1 MSPNRSAG
9 RLAVAAAV
17 CLSFGARPAAAEDPS
32 AELDALR
39 EQLRK
44 LERRIEDLEAR
55 EAKEEKDE
63 APERAS
69 GEAALDA
76 ALAEV
81 EPEPTAPDAA
91 RPPILSGRFGPAQVR
106 LIDLSLDALVAVG
119 GSTEDDE
126 ELRLLQA
133 GGHDP
138 RNNGFTVQNVE
149 LSGTG
154 AVDPYLYGEGHFI
167 FFLDPETSETVVEL
181 EEAFFQTLALP
192 YGLQLEG
199 GHFFTEFGRVNP
211 QHPHQ
216 WHWQDQP
223 IIHSRVFGPDGM
235 RNPGVR
241 LARLLPLPW
250 FSELH
255 VGVQDATG
263 ETMASFLGGE
273 LGHAHGEEDGGEE
286 AGVAGEGAR
295 EEEVEGDEHAFE
307 EGIGGRPIVDRTVRN
322 PGDLVWLARWANSF
336 DLTEEVSTQLGLSF
350 LTGPNTTGE
359 DARTRVYGADL
370 VLKYR
375 PARNFRG
382 WPFFI
387 FESEFIAREFEADE
401 LREPDDPAVIL
412 FPGETLRDYGFYTQ
426 GLLGLTYG
434 WATGLRF
441 ESVTGDGESLEGGR
455 AADSFRDDRIRV
467 SPLLVW
473 QPTEF
478 SRFRLQY
485 NVDDA
490 DHLDGRAHSVWLGAE
505 FLYGAHPAHSY

>member
-1 MSPNRSAG
+1 MNPNRSAG
-9 RLAVAAAV
+9 RLAIAAAV
-17 CLSFGARPAAAEDPS
+17 CLSFGAHPVAAEDRS
-32 AELDALR
+32 VELDALR

-44 LERRIEDLEAR
+44 LERRIEELEAR
-55 EAKEEKDE
+55 EAREKE
-63 APERAS
+63 AS
-69 GEAALDA
+69 DDAALDA

-81 EPEPTAPDAA
+81 EPEPTTPETVP
-91 RPPILSGRFGPAQVR
+91 RPSILSGRLGSAQLR

-119 GSTEDDE
+119 GSTENDE
-126 ELRLLQA
+126 ELELLQA

-138 RNNGFTVQNVE
+138 RKNGFTVQNVE
-149 LSGTG
+149 LSATG
-154 AVDPYLYGEGHFI
+154 AIDPYLYGESHFI

-192 YGLQLEG
+192 HGLQLEG
-199 GHFFTEFGRVNP
+199 GHFFTEFGRINP

-223 IIHSRVFGPDGM
+223 IINSRIFGPDGM

-241 LARLLPLPW
+241 LARLMPLPW

-255 VGVQDATG
+255 VGVQNATG

-273 LGHAHGEEDGGEE
+273 LGHAHGEAEE
-286 AGVAGEGAR
+286 APAEGE
-295 EEEVEGDEHAFE
+295 EHAFE
-307 EGIGGRPIVDRTVRN
+307 EGIGGRPIVDQTVRN
-322 PGDLVWLARWANSF
+322 PGDLVWLARWANSV
-336 DLTEEVSTQLGLSF
+336 DVTEEVSTQLGLSF
-350 LTGPNTTGE
+350 LTGRNTTAD
-359 DARTRVYGADL
+359 DADTRIYGADL

-375 PARNFRG
+375 PAQNFRG

-387 FESEFIAREFEADE
+387 FESEFIAREFEAAEFPD
-401 LREPDDPAVIL
+401 PDDPAEIL
-412 FPGETLRDYGFYTQ
+412 FPSDTLWDYGFYTQ

-434 WATGLRF
+434 WATGLRV
-441 ESVTGDGESLEGGR
+441 EYVTGSGASLEGGR
-455 AADSFRDDRIRV
+455 AADSFRDDRFRI

-473 QPTEF
+473 QPTEL

-490 DHLDGRAHSVWLGAE
+490 DHLDGSAHSVWLGAE